1 LRVAPNP
8 MGDLAVL
15 HVSGPLTGQHH
26 IELVDVSGRVL
37 RVLRPT
43 GRTINLLRE
52 GLGAG
57 AYIVRLMRDDEVI
70 GAVRVVV
77 Q

>member
-1 LRVAPNP
+1 
-8 MGDLAVL
+8 M
-15 HVSGPLTGQHH
+15 
-26 IELVDVSGRVL
+26 DVSGRVL

-43 GRTINLLRE
+43 GRTITLLRD
-52 GLGAG
+52 GLVAG

-70 GAVRVVV
+70 GAVRVLV